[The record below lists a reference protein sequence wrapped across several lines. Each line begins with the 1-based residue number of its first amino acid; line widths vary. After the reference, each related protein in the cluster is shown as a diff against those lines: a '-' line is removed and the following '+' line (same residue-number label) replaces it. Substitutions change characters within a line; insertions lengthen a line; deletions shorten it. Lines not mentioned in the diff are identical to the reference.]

1 METSNFNKIID
12 FVKYVNKD
20 NTTVQLYNYCKS
32 KDTVLFLIEQIN
44 ELCYDVKYKEIA
56 IELYNILLSF
66 LNKDISDDAF
76 EIYFD
81 KLYNTKIN
89 KLFAQY
95 TSDCS

>member
-1 METSNFNKIID
+1 MDTINFIKIID

-20 NTTVQLYNYCKS
+20 DTTVQLYNYCKN
-32 KDTVLFLIEQIN
+32 KDTILFLIEQIN
-44 ELCYDVKYKEIA
+44 KLCYVEKYKEIA

-66 LNKDISDDAF
+66 LNKDINDDAF

-89 KLFAQY
+89 NLLAHY
-95 TSDCS
+95 TFDSC